1 LKNALITGVSGQDG
15 SYLAKY
21 LLDLNY
27 TVYGAVRR
35 SSNINYER
43 FNFFSLLTHKNF
55 FLIELD
61 LTDLHSI
68 QSFFRDQIV
77 DEVYNLAAQ
86 SFVGLSFSQPH
97 LTTQVNSLG
106 TLNLLESIRNFSKK
120 DVRYY
125 QASTSEMFGM
135 VQETPQNE
143 NTKFYPRSP
152 YGISKLFA
160 HWITINYR
168 ESYDMFN
175 VSGILFNHES
185 PLRGHEFVTRKITN
199 TVAKI
204 VKGKTNKL
212 VLGNLNANRDWGF
225 AGDYVKV
232 MHLMLQHSKP
242 EDFVIAT
249 NVTSSVRDFVTIAF
263 NAVDIDIYF
272 DGTEKNEKG
281 IDRKTGNI
289 LVEVSDQYYRPAE
302 VDLLL
307 GDSSKAEKLLRWK
320 PSTPLNDLVKMMV
333 NYDLSII

>member
-1 LKNALITGVSGQDG
+1 
-15 SYLAKY
+15 
-21 LLDLNY
+21 
-27 TVYGAVRR
+27 
-35 SSNINYER
+35 
-43 FNFFSLLTHKNF
+43 
-55 FLIELD
+55 
-61 LTDLHSI
+61 
-68 QSFFRDQIV
+68 
-77 DEVYNLAAQ
+77 
-86 SFVGLSFSQPH
+86 
-97 LTTQVNSLG
+97 
-106 TLNLLESIRNFSKK
+106 
-120 DVRYY
+120 
-125 QASTSEMFGM
+125 
-135 VQETPQNE
+135 
-143 NTKFYPRSP
+143 
-152 YGISKLFA
+152 
-160 HWITINYR
+160 
-168 ESYDMFN
+168 MFN

-307 GDSSKAEKLLRWK
+307 GDSTKAEKLLRWK
-320 PSTPLNDLVKMMV
+320 PSTSLNELVKMMV
-333 NYDLSII
+333 NYDLSIV